1 MEEGAPTKCWN
12 AIYAN
17 AHSEETRMDSNYVFP
32 CRVMW
37 WFGQQDAGK
46 EYSGL
51 LFAGIQKYKPC
62 VGLFALA
69 CS

>member
-12 AIYAN
+12 AIDAN

-51 LFAGIQKYKPC
+51 LFAEIQ
-62 VGLFALA
+62 
-69 CS
+69 

>member
-1 MEEGAPTKCWN
+1 
-12 AIYAN
+12 
-17 AHSEETRMDSNYVFP
+17 MDSNYVFP

-37 WFGQQDAGK
+37 WFGQRDAGK

-51 LFAGIQKYKPC
+51 LFAGIQICKPC

-69 CS
+69 CSWLQSTNVVEFTMDEEKRDE